1 MPLNPGKVTRG
12 GPEPGGTGGGDGVP
26 DPGTARG
33 TAGGATGAVPGG
45 AYRGSARVG
54 IRPLVGLGILQ
65 LLLFA
70 GAAAGALG
78 GGLPFPTLPLL
89 VTAFLVS
96 VAATRFLPDGRP
108 GSPPERP
115 LLPWIWGF
123 ALLFRVILLPLDPVL
138 SDDVWRYLWD
148 GVVQQ
153 GGINPFLHPPSA
165 PELEALRTPWHPLIN
180 NPDVPTIY
188 PGAAQLTFLAVA
200 LAGGGLL
207 LLKTVLVAAELG
219 AAALLYTVA
228 RRLGA
233 PPARTLILVLWSP
246 LAVVETAWSGHVD
259 SLGLLFL
266 VLALAAATTPGGKGA
281 LAAATPLG
289 ERRALVAATL
299 PGGKGALAA
308 ATPLG
313 GRRALVAGG
322 ALALAAMVKVAPAA
336 ALPPFLR
343 YLGWRAGAG
352 FGLAALLV
360 MLPYL
365 GAGPRLLTGLFTY
378 AEHWRFNEALFGVL
392 EALVPGPRAP
402 RFLAGVLVLAV
413 VAGVTWKRFP
423 PDRAL
428 LWILGTGLLLSP
440 TLHPWYLLWIL
451 PLAAL
456 RGNRGWLLATGTI
469 LLAYWGLGAYQ
480 RTGVWPHPD
489 GLRLL
494 IWAPPLLLLGMEG
507 IRGLRRRPANPLQ
520 DPRDPT
526 PQPPHGKQEEEGE

>member
-1 MPLNPGKVTRG
+1 MPLNPGKVTRS
-12 GPEPGGTGGGDGVP
+12 GPHPGG
-26 DPGTARG
+26 
-33 TAGGATGAVPGG
+33 AGGADPGAVRGAPGG
-45 AYRGSARVG
+45 APGAG

-70 GAAAGALG
+70 GAAAGALE
-78 GGLPFPTLPLL
+78 GGLPLPTLPLL
-89 VTAFLVS
+89 LTAFLLS
-96 VAATRFLPDGRP
+96 VWATRFLPDGLP

-123 ALLFRVILLPLDPVL
+123 ALLFRGILLPLDPVL

-188 PGAAQLTFLAVA
+188 PGAAQLTFLGVS

-259 SLGLLFL
+259 SLGLFFL
-266 VLALAAATTPGGKGA
+266 VLALAAAITPGGKRA
-281 LAAATPLG
+281 LA
-289 ERRALVAATL
+289 
-299 PGGKGALAA
+299 
-308 ATPLG
+308 
-313 GRRALVAGG
+313 AGG
-322 ALALAAMVKVAPAA
+322 ALGLAAMVKVAPAA

-343 YLGWRAGAG
+343 QLGWRTGVA
-352 FGLAALLV
+352 FGVSALLV

-365 GAGPRLLTGLFTY
+365 GAGPRILSGLFTY
-378 AEHWRFNEALFGVL
+378 AEHWRFNEALFGFL
-392 EALVPGPRAP
+392 EGVVSGPRGP
-402 RFLAGVLVLAV
+402 RFLAGALVVGV
-413 VAGVTWKRFP
+413 VGWVTWKRFP

-428 LWILGTGLLLSP
+428 FWILGAGLLLSP

-456 RGNRGWLLATGTI
+456 RESRGWMLATGTI
-469 LLAYWGLGAYQ
+469 LLAYWGLGTYQ
-480 RTGVWPHPD
+480 RTGIWPHPD

-494 IWAPPLLLLGMEG
+494 IWGPPLLLLGVDG
-507 IRGLRRRPANPLQ
+507 IRGLRRRPPDPLQ
-520 DPRDPT
+520 HPGDPA
-526 PQPPHGKQEEEGE
+526 PQPPHGEEGEEGE